1 MSEPGEPDVVVPS
14 GLESGVFAH
23 VVRVFDD
30 VDYVTIDLVRLD
42 PRDVSIGFVVARV
55 TASISCI
62 LSLKQRIE
70 HIT

>member
-1 MSEPGEPDVVVPS
+1 
-14 GLESGVFAH
+14 
-23 VVRVFDD
+23 
-30 VDYVTIDLVRLD
+30 VTIDFVRLD
-42 PRDVSIGFVVARV
+42 PRDVSVGFVVARV

>member
-30 VDYVTIDLVRLD
+30 VDYVTIDFVRLD

>member
-1 MSEPGEPDVVVPS
+1 MTEREEPDVVVPP
-14 GLESGVFAH
+14 GLESGVFAN
-23 VVRVFDD
+23 VVRIFDD
-30 VDYVTIDLVRLD
+30 VDYVTIDFVRLD
-42 PRDVSIGFVVARV
+42 PRDVSVGFVVARV

>member
-1 MSEPGEPDVVVPS
+1 MSEPEEPEVVVPP
-14 GLESGVFAH
+14 GLEGGVFAN

-30 VDYVTIDLVRLD
+30 VDYVTIDFVRLD
-42 PRDVSIGFVVARV
+42 PRDVSLGFVVARV